1 MGAGGTIVIGRTRL
15 MSRLMCVLLVA
26 FVVHA
31 AATVAVSGDST
42 FPSASAWRP
51 TLSLR
56 SLGLDLSAGSHAD
69 VSCPHG
75 ARAADAAPLLHGDER
90 GWRRVLCGIQPHRS
104 MDRRARRLLP
114 ALSFEPLAGSQSVF
128 ATTGW
133 RRAVPWRARGLAAAQ
148 AAGAAREESADGPQ
162 RHARPLTN
170 VSF

>member
-1 MGAGGTIVIGRTRL
+1 MMECIPSPLSTHSMPPCLHALPCKCPPDRRTL
-15 MSRLMCVLLVA
+15 KLYSKSVLTAVVTDPWTSR
-26 FVVHA
+26 
-31 AATVAVSGDST
+31 
-42 FPSASAWRP
+42 P
-51 TLSLR
+51 
-56 SLGLDLSAGSHAD
+56 SHAD

-170 VSF
+170 VSC